1 MKRTLQVLGLLTM
14 ASATLLSQPIS
25 VGIKGGIPFGDAF
38 TFSGGNLTLPATT
51 EHWILGPMVEFHL
64 PLGLSV
70 EGDALYRRYQISAS
84 GGEWQFPILGK
95 FKLLAGP
102 VRPYVGAGVNF
113 NHVTGFSK
121 LLTAQLPHPG
131 TTGFTL
137 EGGVE
142 FKILRLRLAPELRFT
157 HWGNPNIDFNPL
169 NIALKSNQNQSSVL
183 VGISF

>member
-1 MKRTLQVLGLLTM
+1 MFCKLALFLSAGAVLI
-14 ASATLLSQPIS
+14 AQPVS
-25 VGIKGGIPFGDAF
+25 VGIKGGVPFGDAF
-38 TFSGGNLTLPATT
+38 TVSGGKVTLPASTA
-51 EHWILGPMVEFHL
+51 HWILGPMVEVHL
-64 PLGLSV
+64 PLGLSI
-70 EGDALYRRYQISAS
+70 EGDALYRRYQISDS

-95 FKLLAGP
+95 YKFLVGP

-131 TTGFTL
+131 TTGFTI

-169 NIALKSNQNQSSVL
+169 NIALKSSQNQASVL
-183 VGISF
+183 VGVSF